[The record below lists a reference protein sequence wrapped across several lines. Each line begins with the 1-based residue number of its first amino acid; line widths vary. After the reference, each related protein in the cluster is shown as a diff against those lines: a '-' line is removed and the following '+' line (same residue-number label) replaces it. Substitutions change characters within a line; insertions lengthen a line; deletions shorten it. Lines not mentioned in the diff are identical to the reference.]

1 MRPLANIEVNY
12 MAVKQTNVKRIK
24 KKISAKNGWCV
35 VLNVIKEK
43 CYMDCRAMPEK
54 ERQIMLV
61 K

>member
-1 MRPLANIEVNY
+1 